1 MKICGTKA
9 LCIATLSV
17 ILVLLTS
24 CTALLV
30 SDVNNPRL
38 AWEQFSEYIS
48 DGDFSAAFEMTENS
62 NISPL
67 SDSDSEYI
75 NLLLDG
81 MSKSYKYEFVSDT
94 DVFGVTAW
102 QTVAITALDMRILA
116 ENAVVGSVEEAKAY
130 AYKNGSYK
138 DDAEITAAVNKKITE
153 LLVSSS
159 DCLSTTVVRVEFSY
173 SDGKWKPVMSDTL
186 YDVLSGY
193 ASYTDE
199 AISECLK
206 KLN

>member
-1 MKICGTKA
+1 MKICGTKT
-9 LCIATLSV
+9 LCIAALSV

-24 CTALLV
+24 CTAMLV
-30 SDVNNPRL
+30 SDDNNPRL

-48 DGDFSAAFEMTENS
+48 SGDFSAAFDMTENS

-81 MSKSYKYEFVSDT
+81 ISKSYKYEFVSDT

-102 QTVAITALDMRILA
+102 QTVSITALDMRILA

-186 YDVLSGY
+186 YNVLSGY